1 MAEHSLYLS
10 DCKNME
16 LTGVDHVNTFDEQQI
31 ILATGMGYLSIVGE
45 GLHITMLNLDQGKVN
60 IQGKVIS
67 LEYKAQ
73 DIDLKTKSKSLIN
86 RLFK

>member
-16 LTGVDHVNTFDEQQI
+16 LTGVDNVSTFDEQQI
-31 ILATGMGYLSIVGE
+31 ILATGMGYLSILGE
-45 GLHITMLNLDQGKVN
+45 GLHITMLNLDQGKVD

-73 DIDLKTKSKSLIN
+73 DTDLKTKSKSMIN

>member
-10 DCKNME
+10 DCKTME
-16 LTGVDHVNTFDEQQI
+16 LNGVNNVSTFDEQQI
-31 ILATGMGYLSIVGE
+31 ILATEMGYLSIVGE

-73 DIDLKTKSKSLIN
+73 DTDLKTKSKSMIN

>member
-1 MAEHSLYLS
+1 
-10 DCKNME
+10 ME
-16 LTGVDHVNTFDEQQI
+16 LTGVDNVNTFDEQQI

-73 DIDLKTKSKSLIN
+73 DIDFKTKSKSLIN
-86 RLFK
+86 KLFK